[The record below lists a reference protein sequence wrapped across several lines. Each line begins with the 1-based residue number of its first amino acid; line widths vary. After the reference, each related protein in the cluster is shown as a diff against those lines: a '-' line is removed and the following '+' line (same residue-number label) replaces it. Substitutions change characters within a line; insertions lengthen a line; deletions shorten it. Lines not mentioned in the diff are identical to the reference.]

1 MAEDGVQETKD
12 QSQKTEKKIGQ
23 AKAKP
28 RKTRDTKDRE
38 IEAEEPKSTV
48 TSGRDIERTPSPD
61 TSHS

>member
-28 RKTRDTKDRE
+28 RKTRDTKDRR
-38 IEAEEPKSTV
+38 IEAEVPKSTIEP
-48 TSGRDIERTPSPD
+48 SRGIERTP
-61 TSHS
+61 